1 MSNKVVLI
9 TGASSGI
16 GLTTAK
22 MLLKDGYT
30 VYCAAR
36 RTELMDSLKEE
47 GGHPLFLDLCD
58 DASIKAC
65 VDSVLQA
72 EGHVDIL
79 INNAG
84 YATGGAL
91 EDTSIE
97 DAKRQFEVNVF
108 GLIRIT
114 QLCLPSMREQKSGTI
129 INISSMGGL
138 FSSPFLGWYHAAK
151 YSVEALSDSLRN
163 EVKAFGINVV
173 IIEPGLIKTNW
184 GVIAANIIEKNSGTT
199 AYRENALLY
208 SDFYKRNYNEH
219 ANVSDPSVISKAIY
233 KAIKAKRPK
242 TRYRLGKNSHSF
254 VFLKRILPDR
264 VFDSTSD
271 NLIKFYGVKKN

>member
-1 MSNKVVLI
+1 MSKKVVLI

-22 MLLKDGYT
+22 MLLNDGYT

-36 RTELMDSLKEE
+36 RTELMEPLKAE
-47 GGHPLFLDLCD
+47 GGHPVFLDLTD
-58 DASIKAC
+58 DASIKTC
-65 VDSVLQA
+65 VESILRT
-72 EGHVDIL
+72 EGRIDIL

-84 YATGGAL
+84 YATGGSL
-91 EDTSIE
+91 EDTPIE

-108 GLIRIT
+108 GLIRTT
-114 QLCLPSMREQKSGTI
+114 QLSLPAMREQKSGLI
-129 INISSMGGL
+129 INISSMAGL
-138 FSSPFLGWYHAAK
+138 FSSPYLGWYHAAK
-151 YSVEALSDSLRN
+151 YSVEALSDSLRS
-163 EVKAFGINVV
+163 EVKSFGINVA

-184 GVIAANIIEKNSGTT
+184 GVIAGNIIEKTSGGT
-199 AYRENALLY
+199 AYKDNALLY

-233 KAIKAKRPK
+233 KAIKAKKPK
-242 TRYRLGKNSHSF
+242 TRYRTGKNSHAF

-264 VFDSTSD
+264 LFDFTSD
-271 NLIKFYGVKKN
+271 RLIKYFGVK

>member
-1 MSNKVVLI
+1 MSKKVVLI

-36 RTELMDSLKEE
+36 RTELMESLKED
-47 GGHPLFLDLCD
+47 GGHTVFLDLND
-58 DASIKAC
+58 DASIKSC
-65 VDSVLQA
+65 VDSVLKA

-84 YATGGAL
+84 YATGGSL

-97 DAKRQFEVNVF
+97 EAKRQFEVNVF

-114 QLCLPSMREQKSGTI
+114 QLCLPSMREQKSGLI
-129 INISSMGGL
+129 INISSMAGL

-163 EVKAFGINVV
+163 EVKSFGIKVA

-184 GVIAANIIEKNSGTT
+184 GVIAGNVIEKNSGST
-199 AYRENALLY
+199 AYKDNALLY
-208 SDFYKRNYNEH
+208 SDFYKRNYNEN
-219 ANVSDPSVISKAIY
+219 AKVSNPSVISKAIY
-233 KAIKAKRPK
+233 KAIKARNPK
-242 TRYRLGKNSHSF
+242 SRYRTGKYSHSF
-254 VFLKRILPDR
+254 VFLKRILPDWL
-264 VFDSTSD
+264 FDFCTD
-271 NLIKFYGVKKN
+271 RLIKYFG